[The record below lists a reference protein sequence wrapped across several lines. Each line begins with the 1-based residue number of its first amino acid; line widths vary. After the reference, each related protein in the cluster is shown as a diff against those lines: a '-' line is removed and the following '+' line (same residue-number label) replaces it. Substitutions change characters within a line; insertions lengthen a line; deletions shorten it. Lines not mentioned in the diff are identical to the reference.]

1 MPRGTRRL
9 RELTIRYTV
18 KKDGE
23 GKPTL
28 TDRIINTPAACAAV
42 CTSLLQDESCEVF
55 GILCLTTKHHV
66 IAYHEVSRGSLDMT
80 LVHPRLCAAQHKR
93 GYVLVTVMWRS
104 RLKVSGEPAL
114 RSMDAT

>member
-1 MPRGTRRL
+1 MPTGTRRL

-18 KKDGE
+18 KTDGE

-42 CTSLLQDESCEVF
+42 FTSLLQDESCEVF
-55 GILCLTTKHHV
+55 GMLCLTTKHHV

-80 LVHPRLCAAQHKR
+80 LVHPRLCSAQHKR
-93 GYVLVTVMWRS
+93 GWTKS
-104 RLKVSGEPAL
+104 ACGG
-114 RSMDAT
+114 